1 MRQSGVCRADGKR
14 IRRTVVQLFS
24 AFSVSF
30 SVSFSEGR
38 QGTVNPGSPAQE
50 TPRDRSEEQT

>member
-24 AFSVSF
+24 AF